1 MTFKTAIKNQLLPL
15 PAAVQAEDG
24 PKPARYIPDGN
35 LSMSEF
41 FAWANIGKTTA
52 YAEAKSG
59 RLIISKVGSKSVVT
73 APNAVAW
80 RDSLPAKALVA

>member
-1 MTFKTAIKNQLLPL
+1 MTFKTAIKNRLLPL
-15 PAAVQAEDG
+15 PAPVQAADG
-24 PKPARYIPDGN
+24 PKPAGIHLAGN

-41 FAWANIGKTTA
+41 FAWANIGETTA

-59 RLIISKVGSKSVVT
+59 RLIISKVGSKSIVT

-80 RDSLPAKALVA
+80 RDSLPAKAI